1 MTFNIKT
8 LPKKKKIILISALI
22 LVVLAVFFIIKGCAT
37 KPAVNMVSTVAK
49 VTRGDV
55 EVTLSGSG
63 TVEAN
68 EQYNITSLVKGD
80 VVEDYFEE
88 GNVVLEG
95 DPLYK
100 IDTSDMENS
109 IKRGQDSL
117 SKAQRDYSKN
127 LKDQA
132 KLNITSPIS
141 GVVTECYIEK
151 NDTVNKNT
159 NVVEITDSEN
169 MLLTI
174 DFNASDKDALYIGAP
189 ATVYVDSSSTVLD
202 GNITRISTGSVVNSK
217 GASVIKVDILVKNP
231 GTLTPSDTAT
241 AITCGKA
248 CNSSGTFNYNA
259 KKIIKAEIEGD
270 VTELYVKTGD
280 RVSEGQTIAKLSSTS
295 LDDSLFN
302 SSMSLSDA
310 RLSLDNLYETLE
322 DYTITSPISGT
333 VIYKETKAGDKL
345 DNSNSSTVMAIVA
358 DMSVIKFDI
367 AVDELD
373 ISKIE
378 VGQEV
383 SVTADALDGKVF
395 DAYIDYI
402 SVVGTTQN
410 GVTTYPVTVIIN
422 NPEGLIP
429 GMNVEAKIVVESSKD
444 TLMIPATAL
453 NRGNTVWVSEKSP
466 SAKNGKKSE
475 NADLHKGY
483 VEVTVEVGISS
494 DSFVEILSG
503 LSEGDEIEITTVVS
517 QSGMNMMMGG
527 MPQGGM
533 PSGMGGSMPQGG
545 MRPSGGMPSGGGGM
559 R

>member
-1 MTFNIKT
+1 MTFN
-8 LPKKKKIILISALI
+8 LKKITSSMSKRKKIVLISAVVLLI
-22 LVVLAVFFIIKGCAT
+22 LAVFFMIKGCAT

-49 VTRGDV
+49 VTKGDV

-88 GNVVLEG
+88 GDVVNEG

-100 IDTSDMENS
+100 IDSSDMENS

-117 SKAQRDYSKN
+117 SKAQRDYSKSLN
-127 LKDQA
+127 DQS
-132 KLNITSPIS
+132 KLNITAPIS
-141 GVVTECYIEK
+141 GVVTNCYIEK
-151 NDTVNKNT
+151 NDTVNKNA

-174 DFNASDKDALYIGAP
+174 DFNASDKDALYVGAP
-189 ATVYVDSSSTVLD
+189 ATVYVDSSSTILD
-202 GNITRISTGSVVNSK
+202 GNLTRISTGSVVNSK

-248 CNSSGTFNYNA
+248 CNSSGTFNYNE

-270 VTELYVKTGD
+270 VTDLYVKTGD
-280 RVSEGQTIAKLSSTS
+280 KVSKGQTIAKLSSTS

-302 SSMSLSDA
+302 TSMSLSDA
-310 RLSLDNLYETLE
+310 RLNLDNLYDTLE
-322 DYTITSPISGT
+322 DYTITSPINGT

-429 GMNVEAKIVVESSKD
+429 GMNVEAKIVVESSKN

-475 NADLHKGY
+475 NSDLHKGY
-483 VEVTVEVGISS
+483 VEVPVKVGISN

-517 QSGMNMMMGG
+517 NIFTDMMQGHM
-527 MPQGGM
+527 QGGM
-533 PSGMGGSMPQGG
+533 GSGMPPSGM
-545 MRPSGGMPSGGGGM
+545 RSGGMPSGGGM